1 MGDRD
6 PALADALSVIDQ
18 SIERLMP
25 ERGIPGL
32 AVAITDRDRLL
43 AGRNYGYADVAAL
56 TPVDDETLFE
66 FGSIGKS
73 FTAICL
79 LQLAEEGAID
89 LDAPVTTYLP
99 WFAIRSQYAPI
110 TIHHLLTHTA
120 GIIGGSDFPLDPRF
134 EVWALRG
141 TDAAPPGER
150 CRYSNVG
157 YKALGLLLQ
166 AVTGKS
172 YAEIVQERVYA
183 PLGMK
188 RSAAAITHDLR
199 RRLAV
204 GYVPFYDD
212 RPWRPAHG
220 FAPATWLETDTGDGC
235 LSATATDLA
244 IYLRMLLNR
253 GAIPGGHLLSPA
265 SFALL
270 TAPHTEISPGV
281 PYGYGIIDFELDGRH
296 LIGHEGGMVGYVSA
310 MFGDVG
316 AGIGVVVHINGM
328 VEA

>member
-1 MGDRD
+1 MGDRGR
-6 PALADALSVIDQ
+6 ALADALSLIDQ

-32 AVAITDRDRLL
+32 ALAITDRDGLL
-43 AGRNYGYADVAAL
+43 AHRNYGYADLAAL
-56 TPVDDETLFE
+56 NPVDNETLFQ

-89 LDAPVTTYLP
+89 LDAPVTNYLP
-99 WFAIRSQYAPI
+99 WFAVRSPYAPI

-134 EVWALRG
+134 EVWALRD

-157 YKALGLLLQ
+157 YKALGLLLE
-166 AVTGKS
+166 AVADKP
-172 YAEIVQERVYA
+172 YAEIVQERIYA
-183 PLGMK
+183 PLGMND
-188 RSAAAITHDLR
+188 SASVITHDLR

-204 GYVPFYDD
+204 GHVPFYDD

-220 FAPATWLETDTGDGC
+220 LAPATWLETNTGDGC

-244 IYLRMLLNR
+244 IYLRMLLNE
-253 GAIPGGHLLSPA
+253 GASPSGRLLSPA
-265 SFALL
+265 SFARMR
-270 TAPHTEISPGV
+270 APHTEISPGI
-281 PYGYGIIDFELDGRH
+281 PYGYGIIAMEEDGRR
-296 LIGHEGGMVGYVSA
+296 LIEHGGDMVGYTSS
-310 MFGDVG
+310 MMGDVD
-316 AGIGVVVHINGM
+316 ANIGVT
-328 VEA
+328 